1 MLITVLIVNS
11 VALAVF
17 TVLFAY
23 FMVINADV
31 QRILRS
37 GIERLS
43 SEYRDK
49 QLKMQVKK
57 YSRAI
62 PLKMTIADKIEL
74 YLIDKSNIRHYIPFA
89 NFYFVMLVCML
100 IFAFT
105 FRFIYKILLF
115 APSAAVVSLLF
126 SLIPLFILDI
136 MGKYNSEVIRKRL
149 AEFISVLNRW
159 CAVKEDIFYAFEK
172 SVDSGIG
179 EPLKTFIRD
188 MVIQVNRGV
197 DPLEALDILWVK
209 VDNIQFRDFII
220 NIKQN
225 IRHRGDI
232 RKLLTNMEEQ
242 FYKIEEEY
250 NRRKI
255 STYVDRM
262 LLYIIMF
269 TVLFTGYFFLKSNP
283 LVKEFYINTM
293 QGKLLLTLFAIL
305 YSCGLYMI
313 AKITRFEH

>member
-1 MLITVLIVNS
+1 MLTLGLIANS
-11 VALAVF
+11 VALIVF

-23 FMVINADV
+23 FTVKSAGIKKV
-31 QRILRS
+31 LRS
-37 GIERLS
+37 GIEKLRR
-43 SEYRDK
+43 EYNEK
-49 QLKMQVKK
+49 QLKREVIR
-57 YSRAI
+57 YNRTI

-74 YLIDKSNIRHYIPFA
+74 YLIDKSNIKHYIPFA
-89 NFYFVMLVCML
+89 NSYLIIMVCIL
-100 IFAFT
+100 IFVFT
-105 FRFIYKILLF
+105 FRLTFDILLF
-115 APSAAVVSLLF
+115 VPSAAVVSLLF

-136 MGKYNSEVIRKRL
+136 MGKYNCEIIRKRL

-179 EPLKTFIRD
+179 EPLRTFIRD

-225 IRHRGDI
+225 IKHRGDI
-232 RKLLTNMEEQ
+232 RKLLFNMEEQ

-255 STYVDRM
+255 STYIDRM

-269 TVLFTGYFFLKSNP
+269 AVLFTGYFFLRSNP
-283 LVKEFYINTM
+283 LVREFYIDTT
-293 QGKLLLTLFAIL
+293 QGKLLLTLFAVL

-313 AKITRFEH
+313 ARITRFEH

>member
-1 MLITVLIVNS
+1 MLTLVLIVNS
-11 VALAVF
+11 FLLAAF

-23 FMVINADV
+23 FTIINTDV
-31 QRILRS
+31 KRVLRS
-37 GIERLS
+37 GVERLGR
-43 SEYRDK
+43 EYYEK
-49 QLKMQVKK
+49 QLKREVKK
-57 YSRAI
+57 YSRII
-62 PLKMTIADKIEL
+62 PLKMTVADKIEL
-74 YLIDKSNIRHYIPFA
+74 YMIDKSNIKRYIPFA
-89 NFYFVMLVCML
+89 NFYLLMMVCIL
-100 IFAFT
+100 IFVIT
-105 FRFIYKILLF
+105 FKLTFNILLF
-115 APSAAVVSLLF
+115 VPSAVVVSLLF

-136 MGKYNSEVIRKRL
+136 MGKYNSEIIRKRL

-159 CAVKEDIFYAFEK
+159 CAVKEDMFYAFEK

-188 MVIQVNRGV
+188 MVIQVNRGI
-197 DPLEALDILWVK
+197 DPLEALDILWMK

-225 IRHRGDI
+225 IKHRGNI
-232 RKLLTNMEEQ
+232 RRLLSNMEEQ

-255 STYVDRM
+255 STYIDRM

-269 TVLFTGYFFLKSNP
+269 TVLFAGYFFLRSNP
-283 LVKEFYINTM
+283 LVKEFYIYTV
-293 QGKLLLTLFAIL
+293 QGKLLLTLFVVL

-313 AKITRFEH
+313 ARITGFEH

>member
-1 MLITVLIVNS
+1 MLTLVLLVNS
-11 VALAVF
+11 VILAAS

-23 FMVINADV
+23 YIVINADV
-31 QRILRS
+31 NNILRS
-37 GIERLS
+37 GVEKLS
-43 SEYRDK
+43 TEYNRN
-49 QLKMQVKK
+49 QLKREMKK
-57 YSRAI
+57 YSRII
-62 PLKMTIADKIEL
+62 PLKMTVADKIEL
-74 YLIDKSNIRHYIPFA
+74 YLIDKSNIKRYIPFA
-89 NFYFVMLVCML
+89 NFYLLIMICIL
-100 IFAFT
+100 IFAIAFKLT
-105 FRFIYKILLF
+105 FNVLLF
-115 APSAAVVSLLF
+115 VPSAVVVSLLF
-126 SLIPLFILDI
+126 SLIPLFVLDI
-136 MGKYNSEVIRKRL
+136 MGKYNSEIIRKRL

-188 MVIQVNRGV
+188 MVIQVNRGI
-197 DPLEALDILWVK
+197 DPMEALDILWMK

-225 IRHRGDI
+225 IKHRGNI
-232 RKLLTNMEEQ
+232 RRLLSNMEEQ

-269 TVLFTGYFFLKSNP
+269 TVLFAGYFFLKSNP
-283 LVKEFYINTM
+283 LVKEFYVSTV
-293 QGKLLLTLFAIL
+293 QGKLLLTLFTVL

-313 AKITRFEH
+313 AGITRFEY